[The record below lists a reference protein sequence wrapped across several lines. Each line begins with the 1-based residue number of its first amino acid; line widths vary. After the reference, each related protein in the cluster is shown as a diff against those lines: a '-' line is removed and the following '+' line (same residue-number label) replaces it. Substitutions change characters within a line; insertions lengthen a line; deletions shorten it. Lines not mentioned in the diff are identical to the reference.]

1 MIKIIT
7 APDTEL
13 INRIYAL
20 YSAELARYTATPE
33 RFRERLM
40 LDCGAVIV
48 IDEVDSQLR
57 GFAVVYRDGLL
68 MLLVERSCRRQ
79 GVGARLLAECE
90 RLAVPC
96 GKLML
101 GHGSSGR
108 YLYCGA
114 LIQSES
120 FPAGEPD
127 MADDTSRFLTSH
139 GYSNSWIA
147 ADCLLELS
155 EFHPR
160 DFECGDI
167 EIRTRRDDER
177 GAAYRLGNLVSHWGE
192 NYRDAGELIGAF
204 LHDCKP
210 VDGKQVDGKPIDGKQ
225 VDGKQVDGK
234 LVGGVILDDG
244 CMFGESISD
253 CCSLGCLGVD
263 PKYRRRGIA
272 ASLCRT
278 LCERAITRGYK
289 RVFIGY
295 TGIYD
300 WYAGLGAKVY
310 AYYRMGEKK
319 L

>member
-1 MIKIIT
+1 MVKIIT

-13 INRIYAL
+13 IKSIYAL

-33 RFRERLM
+33 HFRERLM

-68 MLLVERSCRRQ
+68 MLLVKSSCRRQ

-90 RLAVPC
+90 RLAALF
-96 GKLML
+96 GRLML

-127 MADDTSRFLTSH
+127 MTDDTSRFLTSH

-177 GAAYRLGNLVSHWGE
+177 DAAYRLGNLVSHWGE
-192 NYRDAGELIGAF
+192 NYRDAGELICAF
-204 LHDCKP
+204 LHD
-210 VDGKQVDGKPIDGKQ
+210 GSQA
-225 VDGKQVDGK
+225 DGK
-234 LVGGVILDDG
+234 LVGGVIFEDG
-244 CMFGESISD
+244 CMFQSSIAD
-253 CCSLGCLGVD
+253 CCTLGCLGVD

-272 ASLCRT
+272 ASLCQT
-278 LCERAITRGYK
+278 LCERATTRGYK

>member
-1 MIKIIT
+1 MVKIIT

-13 INRIYAL
+13 IKSIYAL
-20 YSAELARYTATPE
+20 YSAELARYTATLT

-79 GVGARLLAECE
+79 GVGTRLLAECE

-127 MADDTSRFLTSH
+127 MTDDTSRFLTSH

-160 DFECGDI
+160 ENECGDI
-167 EIRTRRDDER
+167 EIRTRRDNERDE
-177 GAAYRLGNLVSHWGE
+177 AFLLGNLVSHWGE
-192 NYRDAGELIGAF
+192 SYRDAGELIGAF

-210 VDGKQVDGKPIDGKQ
+210 VDGKP
-225 VDGKQVDGK
+225 VDGKQADGK
-234 LVGGVILDDG
+234 LVGGVIFEDG
-244 CMFGESISD
+244 CMFQSSISD
-253 CCSLGCLGVD
+253 CCTLGCLGVD

>member
-13 INRIYAL
+13 IKRIYAL
-20 YSAELARYTATPE
+20 YSAEIVRYTATLT

-40 LDCGAVIV
+40 LDCGAVV
-48 IDEVDSQLR
+48 LTDETDGLLH

-127 MADDTSRFLTSH
+127 MTDDTSRFLTSH

-155 EFHPR
+155 GFHPR
-160 DFECGDI
+160 ENECGDI
-167 EIRTRRDDER
+167 EIRTRRDNERDE
-177 GAAYRLGNLVSHWGE
+177 AFLLGNLVSHWGE

-204 LHDCKP
+204 LHDCKRSM
-210 VDGKQVDGKPIDGKQ
+210 VSRLMASWSAASYSKTAV
-225 VDGKQVDGK
+225 
-234 LVGGVILDDG
+234 
-244 CMFGESISD
+244 
-253 CCSLGCLGVD
+253 CSKARL
-263 PKYRRRGIA
+263 PIA
-272 ASLCRT
+272 AHSDASASTPNTVGAASPHRSAARSASAQPLADTSGCSSDIPASTTGTPDSARRYT
-278 LCERAITRGYK
+278 PIIAWAKRSCEN
-289 RVFIGY
+289 
-295 TGIYD
+295 
-300 WYAGLGAKVY
+300 
-310 AYYRMGEKK
+310 
-319 L
+319 

>member
-13 INRIYAL
+13 IKKIYAL

-40 LDCGAVIV
+40 LNCGAVV
-48 IDEVDSQLR
+48 LTDETDGLLR

-114 LIQSES
+114 LIQSEN

-127 MADDTSRFLTSH
+127 MTDDTLRFLTSH

-177 GAAYRLGNLVSHWGE
+177 DAAYRLGNLVSHWGE
-192 NYRDAGELIGAF
+192 NYRDAAELIGAY
-204 LHDCKP
+204 LHD
-210 VDGKQVDGKPIDGKQ
+210 GSQA
-225 VDGKQVDGK
+225 DGK

-253 CCSLGCLGVD
+253 CCTLGCLGVD
-263 PKYRRRGIA
+263 PEYRRRGIA

>member
-1 MIKIIT
+1 MVKIIT

-13 INRIYAL
+13 IKRIYAL

-33 RFRERLM
+33 HFRERLM

-57 GFAVVYRDGLL
+57 GFAVIYRDELL
-68 MLLVERSCRRQ
+68 MLLVERNCRCQ
-79 GVGARLLAECE
+79 EVGARLLAECD

-127 MADDTSRFLTSH
+127 MTDDTSRFLTSH

-177 GAAYRLGNLVSHWGE
+177 DAAYRLGNLVSHWGE

-210 VDGKQVDGKPIDGKQ
+210 VDGKQVDGNE
-225 VDGKQVDGK
+225 VDGKLVDDK
-234 LVGGVILDDG
+234 LVGGVILEDG
-244 CMFGESISD
+244 CMFGESIFD
-253 CCSLGCLGVD
+253 CCTLACLGVG
-263 PKYRRRGIA
+263 PEYRRRGIA

-278 LCERAITRGYK
+278 LCERAIERGYK

>member
-1 MIKIIT
+1 MVKIIT

-13 INRIYAL
+13 IQRIYEL
-20 YSAELARYTATPE
+20 YSSELTRYTATYE
-33 RFRERLM
+33 HFRERLM
-40 LDCGAVIV
+40 LDCGSVIV
-48 IDEVDSQLR
+48 IDEADSLLR
-57 GFAVVYRDGLL
+57 GFAIVYRDGLL
-68 MLLVERSCRRQ
+68 MLLVERSCRLQ

-90 RLAVPC
+90 RLAAPC
-96 GKLML
+96 GRLML

-114 LIQSES
+114 LVQSEL
-120 FPAGEPD
+120 FPPELPD
-127 MADDTSRFLTSH
+127 LTDDTSRFLMSH
-139 GYSNSWIA
+139 GYTHSWTA

-177 GAAYRLGNLVSHWGE
+177 DSAYRLGNLVSHWGE
-192 NYRDAGELIGAF
+192 NYRDANELIGAY
-204 LHDCKP
+204 LP
-210 VDGKQVDGKPIDGKQ
+210 DGRLI
-225 VDGKQVDGK
+225 
-234 LVGGVILDDG
+234 GGVILEDG

-253 CCSLGCLGVD
+253 CCTLGCLGVD
-263 PKYRRRGIA
+263 PEYRRRGIA

-278 LCERAITRGYK
+278 LCERAIERGYK

-310 AYYRMGEKK
+310 AYYLMGEKK

>member
-1 MIKIIT
+1 MVKIIT

-13 INRIYAL
+13 IKRIYAL

-33 RFRERLM
+33 HFRERLM

-57 GFAVVYRDGLL
+57 GFAAVYRDGLL
-68 MLLVERSCRRQ
+68 MLLVERSCRCQ

-127 MADDTSRFLTSH
+127 MTDDTSRFLTSH

-177 GAAYRLGNLVSHWGE
+177 DAAYRLGNLVSHWGE
-192 NYRDAGELIGAF
+192 DYRDAGELIGAF

-210 VDGKQVDGKPIDGKQ
+210 VDGKQVVGKL
-225 VDGKQVDGK
+225 VVGK
-234 LVGGVILDDG
+234 LVGGVIFEDG
-244 CMFGESISD
+244 CMFQSSIAD
-253 CCSLGCLGVD
+253 CCTLGCLGVD

-278 LCERAITRGYK
+278 LCERATTRGYK

>member
-1 MIKIIT
+1 MVKIIT

-13 INRIYAL
+13 IKRIYAL

-33 RFRERLM
+33 HFRERLM

-68 MLLVERSCRRQ
+68 MLLVERSCRCQ

-127 MADDTSRFLTSH
+127 MTDDTSRFLTSH

-155 EFHPR
+155 GFHPR
-160 DFECGDI
+160 ENECGDI
-167 EIRTRRDDER
+167 EIRTRRDNERDE
-177 GAAYRLGNLVSHWGE
+177 AFLLGNLVSHWGE

-210 VDGKQVDGKPIDGKQ
+210 VDGKT
-225 VDGKQVDGK
+225 VDGK
-234 LVGGVILDDG
+234 LVGGVILEDG
-244 CMFGESISD
+244 CMFQSSIAD
-253 CCSLGCLGVD
+253 CCTLGCLGVD
-263 PKYRRRGIA
+263 PEYRRRGIA

-278 LCERAITRGYK
+278 LCERATTRGYK

-310 AYYRMGEKK
+310 VYYRMGEKK

>member
-13 INRIYAL
+13 IKRIYAL
-20 YSAELARYTATPE
+20 YSAEIVRYTATLT

-40 LDCGAVIV
+40 LDCGAVV
-48 IDEVDSQLR
+48 LTDETDGLLH

-127 MADDTSRFLTSH
+127 MTDDTSRFLTSH

-155 EFHPR
+155 GFHPR
-160 DFECGDI
+160 ENECGDI
-167 EIRTRRDDER
+167 EIRTRRDNERDE
-177 GAAYRLGNLVSHWGE
+177 AFLLGNLVSHWGE

-210 VDGKQVDGKPIDGKQ
+210 VDGKP
-225 VDGKQVDGK
+225 VDGK
-234 LVGGVILDDG
+234 LVGGVILEDG
-244 CMFGESISD
+244 CMFQSSIAD
-253 CCSLGCLGVD
+253 CCTLGCLGVD
-263 PKYRRRGIA
+263 PEYRRRGIA

-278 LCERAITRGYK
+278 LCERATTRGYK

>member
-1 MIKIIT
+1 MVKIIT

-13 INRIYAL
+13 IKKIYAL
-20 YSAELARYTATPE
+20 YSAELARYTATLT

-79 GVGARLLAECE
+79 GVGTRLLAECE

-114 LIQSES
+114 LVQSEL
-120 FPAGEPD
+120 FPPELPD
-127 MADDTSRFLTSH
+127 LTDDMSRFLMSH
-139 GYSNSWIA
+139 GYTHSWTA

-177 GAAYRLGNLVSHWGE
+177 DAAYRLGNLVSHWGE
-192 NYRDAGELIGAF
+192 NYRDANELIGAY
-204 LHDCKP
+204 LP
-210 VDGKQVDGKPIDGKQ
+210 DGR
-225 VDGKQVDGK
+225 
-234 LVGGVILDDG
+234 LVGGVILEDG

-253 CCSLGCLGVD
+253 CCTLGCLGVD
-263 PKYRRRGIA
+263 PEYRRRGIA

-278 LCERAITRGYK
+278 LCERATTRGYK

-310 AYYRMGEKK
+310 AYYLMGEKK

>member
-13 INRIYAL
+13 IKKIYAL
-20 YSAELARYTATPE
+20 YSAELVRYTATLT

-40 LDCGAVIV
+40 LDCGAVV
-48 IDEVDSQLR
+48 LTDETDGLLR

-68 MLLVERSCRRQ
+68 MLLVKCTCRRQ

-90 RLAVPC
+90 RLAVPF
-96 GKLML
+96 GKLIL

-114 LIQSES
+114 LIQSERD
-120 FPAGEPD
+120 GQDEPD
-127 MADDTSRFLTSH
+127 EQDDTSRFSTSH
-139 GYSNSWIA
+139 GYTNSWTA

-167 EIRTRRDDER
+167 EIRTRRDNER
-177 GAAYRLGNLVSHWGE
+177 GEAYKLGNLVSHWGE
-192 NYRDAGELIGAF
+192 NYRDAAELIGAY
-204 LHDCKP
+204 LHD
-210 VDGKQVDGKPIDGKQ
+210 GSQA
-225 VDGKQVDGK
+225 DGK
-234 LVGGVILDDG
+234 LVGGVIFEDG
-244 CMFGESISD
+244 CMFQNSIAD
-253 CCSLGCLGVD
+253 CCTLGCLGVD
-263 PKYRRRGIA
+263 PEYRRRGIA

-310 AYYRMGEKK
+310 VYYRMGEKK